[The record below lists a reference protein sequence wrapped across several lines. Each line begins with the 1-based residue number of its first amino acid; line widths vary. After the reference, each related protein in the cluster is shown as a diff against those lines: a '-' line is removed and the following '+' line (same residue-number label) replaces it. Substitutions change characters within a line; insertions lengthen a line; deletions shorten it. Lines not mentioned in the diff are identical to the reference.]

1 MIPQRIRRSRAKG
14 ARLPENTVCVDRSTK
29 WGNPFVVGK
38 HGTREE
44 CVNLYRGLLSGYIC
58 VSSDIA
64 PNLLMAYR
72 AMLVA
77 CRHELKGRNLA
88 CWCGPGPCHADALLE
103 VAALSPDAPVGPQKS
118 VAA

>member
-29 WGNPFVVGK
+29 WGNPFIIGK
-38 HGTREE
+38 HGNRDE
-44 CVNLYRGLLSGYIC
+44 CVNLYKALLAGYIC
-58 VSSDIA
+58 VSSDIE

-72 AMLVA
+72 AMVVA
-77 CRHELKGRNLA
+77 DRHELKGKNLA
-88 CWCGPGPCHADALLE
+88 CWCGAGPCHADVLLE
-103 VAALSPDAPVGPQKS
+103 VASLAPEAPVADSK